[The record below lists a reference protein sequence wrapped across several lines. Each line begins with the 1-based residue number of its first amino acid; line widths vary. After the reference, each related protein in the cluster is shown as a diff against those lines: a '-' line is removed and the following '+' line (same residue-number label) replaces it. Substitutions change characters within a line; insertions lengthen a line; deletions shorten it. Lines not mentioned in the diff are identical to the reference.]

1 MAKSGNEQF
10 AVWSSAR
17 SPKGHHVQHH
27 HNRSGGGGEHRTLN
41 PPPPPPPS
49 IYGITDHLE
58 FLLRSM
64 NGLGRSG
71 CHCRLMSSSSFPWW
85 VLTFGRHSC
94 MMATACTPQLFKCQ
108 MFTVC
113 FSSKLNTEG
122 SATPP
127 FLSTA
132 NRDWPFRHREYERF
146 IPATWNCLLH
156 VLHSMFLAWSSCITN
171 VGKDRHGFLS
181 LRKSFREGKL
191 FLVYKGE
198 CHCDSKTIVTRL
210 LLSGC
215 RRALKGTIAWSSSR
229 YLSHDIGTMP
239 SELVW

>member
-1 MAKSGNEQF
+1 
-10 AVWSSAR
+10 
-17 SPKGHHVQHH
+17 
-27 HNRSGGGGEHRTLN
+27 
-41 PPPPPPPS
+41 
-49 IYGITDHLE
+49 
-58 FLLRSM
+58 M

-127 FLSTA
+127 FLSSA
-132 NRDWPFRHREYERF
+132 NRVWPFRHREYERF

-156 VLHSMFLAWSSCITN
+156 VCILCFWLGLLVSQMREKIDMDSYLLEN
-171 VGKDRHGFLS
+171 LLEKENSFLS
-181 LRKSFREGKL
+181 TR
-191 FLVYKGE
+191 VNA
-198 CHCDSKTIVTRL
+198 TVTQRL
-210 LLSGC
+210 LWPACFCLDAGE
-215 RRALKGTIAWSSSR
+215 
-229 YLSHDIGTMP
+229 P
-239 SELVW
+239 